1 MSLETQNVMN
11 DFEEILGIN
20 RTFANLSI
28 HSALL
33 YIFGIRKIF
42 YEIQD

>member
-1 MSLETQNVMN
+1 MNLETQNVMN

-20 RTFANLSI
+20 RTFVNLSI

-33 YIFGIRKIF
+33 YIFDIRKIF
-42 YEIQD
+42 YKIQD